1 MDRVSPTRR
10 PIGQRTVM
18 WQRWADL
25 LFLHWPVPPDEL
37 AALLPPGLT
46 LDTFDGQAY
55 VGLVPFT
62 MTGVRPV
69 WAPAL
74 PWLSHFHETNVRTYV
89 HCRGRDPGVWFFSLD
104 AANPVAVKIARAL
117 WKLPYHFARMRLAR
131 AGNGM
136 AKRWITRR
144 NDGGPVPCP
153 PIAPSVTRPRARPRP
168 HGSARWSTFW
178 PSATFCMPGRETAG
192 CCAGRCTTPPT
203 LSKAPIFTRSMK
215 RLSPRRVSRGHTAIH
230 RSSTTLAKSAS
241 AFFPLRP
248 VAGPAS
254 RQSEQ

>member
-1 MDRVSPTRR
+1 MRR

-89 HCRGRDPGVWFFSLD
+89 HCQGRDPGVWFFSLD

-131 AGNGM
+131 DGNRHGETVEY
-136 AKRWITRR
+136 ATERRWP
-144 NDGGPVPCP
+144 GPVPAHCAVRYTTTGAPAPARVGTLEHFLAERYILYARSRNGRLLRGQVHHAPYPLQSAHLHALDETLIAAAGIVRP
-153 PIAPSVTRPRARPRP
+153 P
-168 HGSARWSTFW
+168 GD
-178 PSATFCMPGRETAG
+178 
-192 CCAGRCTTPPT
+192 PP
-203 LSKAPIFTRSMK
+203 LVHYAHEM
-215 RLSPRRVSRGHTAIH
+215 RVRI
-230 RSSTTLAKSAS
+230 
-241 AFFPLRP
+241 FPLRP
-248 VAGPAS
+248 VNDDATS
-254 RQSEQ
+254 R